1 MLWDIAW
8 RNMWQRWLRS
18 LLTIL
23 GVAMAV
29 QLYVTMSGIMLVYE
43 QDLQKQLSAFAGKVI
58 VQQPM
63 GEEGS
68 DEEFPSPSSSI
79 EGATADDLLTLEE
92 IDRNSSSAL
101 LFVPLARAPGPN
113 LPPAVMAVG
122 IEPGHEAAYLGS
134 FQVESGEADLARADS
149 VILGR
154 SAAHYYQEEGVEG
167 PVAPG
172 ETIEIQG
179 QTFSVAGVL
188 ESAPNLFSQSVLMP
202 LSTAQSLFRRP
213 DVVSAVV
220 LTAGNV
226 EDTAAISAQIQTRFP
241 GLAPSTQDDIAEN
254 ANKMLEGQR
263 LFFAAIK
270 DTVIIVAG
278 VVITIVVVV
287 AVMERRREIGTLRA
301 IGARRSAIFSLVVGE
316 SLTLSLVGAIMA
328 LPLAFVM
335 NWVLGFGDFADV
347 PPAWLGSILATV
359 IVGVLASLLPAWQAV
374 RVDPLE
380 ALRYE

>member
-1 MLWDIAW
+1 MLWDVAW

-23 GVAMAV
+23 GVATAV
-29 QLYVTMSGIMLVYE
+29 QLYVTMSSIMLVYE
-43 QDLQKQLSAFAGKVI
+43 NDLQKQLGAFTGKVI

-63 GEEGS
+63 GKEVG
-68 DEEFPSPSSSI
+68 DEEFPSSSSSI
-79 EGATADDLLTLEE
+79 EGTTADDLLTLEG
-92 IDRNSSSAL
+92 INRNTSSAL
-101 LFVPLARAPGPN
+101 LFVPLARPPGPN
-113 LPPAVMAVG
+113 MPPAVLAVG
-122 IEPGHEAAYLGS
+122 VEPGHEAAYLGS
-134 FQVESGEADLARADS
+134 FQVENGDGNLAAVDS

-154 SAAHYYQEEGVEG
+154 SAAHHYQKEGVEG

-220 LTAGNV
+220 LTAGSV
-226 EDTAAISAQIQTRFP
+226 EDTAAISAQIQTLYP
-241 GLAPSTQDDIAEN
+241 HLASSTQDDLAEN
-254 ANKMLEGQR
+254 VEEMLEGQR
-263 LFFAAIK
+263 LFFAAIEN
-270 DTVIIVAG
+270 TVIVVAG

-301 IGARRSAIFSLVVGE
+301 IGARRSAIFSLVIGE
-316 SLTLSLVGAIMA
+316 SLTLSLIGAIA
-328 LPLAFVM
+328 AFPLAYVM
-335 NWVLGFGDFADV
+335 NWILRFGNYGDI

>member
-1 MLWDIAW
+1 MLWDVAW

-23 GVAMAV
+23 GVATAV
-29 QLYVTMSGIMLVYE
+29 QLYVTMSSIMLVYE
-43 QDLQKQLSAFAGKVI
+43 KDLQKQLGAFTGKVI

-63 GEEGS
+63 GEQVG
-68 DEEFPSPSSSI
+68 DEEFPSSSSSI
-79 EGATADDLLTLEE
+79 EGAIADDLLTLEG
-92 IDRNSSSAL
+92 INRNTSSAL
-101 LFVPLARAPGPN
+101 LFVPLARPPGPN
-113 LPPAVMAVG
+113 MPPAVLAVG

-134 FQVESGEADLARADS
+134 FQVEDG
-149 VILGR
+149 G
-154 SAAHYYQEEGVEG
+154 G

-220 LTAGNV
+220 LTAGSV
-226 EDTAAISAQIQTRFP
+226 EDTAAISAQIQTLYP
-241 GLAPSTQDDIAEN
+241 HLASSTQDDLAEN
-254 ANKMLEGQR
+254 VEEMLEGQR
-263 LFFAAIK
+263 L
-270 DTVIIVAG
+270 
-278 VVITIVVVV
+278 
-287 AVMERRREIGTLRA
+287 ERRREIGTLRA
-301 IGARRSAIFSLVVGE
+301 IGARRSAIFSLVIGE
-316 SLTLSLVGAIMA
+316 SLTLSVIGAIA
-328 LPLAFVM
+328 AFPLAYVM
-335 NWVLGFGDFADV
+335 NWILRFGNYGDI